1 MHVKSPLT
9 RMNSACDAIMTP
21 MNSTARLASI
31 LKSDEKMSIRTGAS
45 FVFRLALPAI
55 LAQVAEIVMQYID
68 SAMVGQMG
76 AGASASI
83 GLVASSTWLF
93 GGLISACGYGFSV
106 QAAQRIGA
114 QNYKGAR
121 DVCRQSFL
129 SALIWSGGLMCI
141 GIFLSSRLP
150 VWLGGAP
157 EIIHDA
163 HMYFLIYALF
173 IPVRQL
179 YFLNECMLQSTGD
192 MRTPSILSVVLCAS
206 DVFYNALLI
215 FPSGTFGPLPGA
227 NMGVA
232 GAALGT
238 ALSYVTAAIPMIIQT
253 AVRSPVLALKDKGRW
268 MPEKE
273 VIQNAFHIG
282 IPLGLE
288 HAALSVAQILA
299 IRIVAPLGT
308 ISLAANSFAVTAE
321 SFCYMPGYGIAGA
334 ATTLVGQAY
343 GAKRK
348 DLCRMFS
355 WLSVF
360 LGMALMTLAGIAMY
374 WLCPYVFEFLT
385 PVQEVQILG
394 EQVLRIELH
403 AEPLFAA
410 SIVAAGALRGA
421 GDTFVP
427 FLLNLVSMW
436 GIRLTLAYTLS
447 RTMGLPGV
455 WYAMAT
461 ELSARGILFLIRLK
475 REKWLEGID
484 EPKEVKA

>member
-1 MHVKSPLT
+1 MYKEL
-9 RMNSACDAIMTP
+9 
-21 MNSTARLASI
+21 
-31 LKSDEKMSIRTGAS
+31 
-45 FVFRLALPAI
+45 
-55 LAQVAEIVMQYID
+55 
-68 SAMVGQMG
+68 
-76 AGASASI
+76 
-83 GLVASSTWLF
+83 
-93 GGLISACGYGFSV
+93 
-106 QAAQRIGA
+106 QA
-114 QNYKGAR
+114 
-121 DVCRQSFL
+121 V
-129 SALIWSGGLMCI
+129 
-141 GIFLSSRLP
+141 
-150 VWLGGAP
+150 
-157 EIIHDA
+157 
-163 HMYFLIYALF
+163 
-173 IPVRQL
+173 
-179 YFLNECMLQSTGD
+179 
-192 MRTPSILSVVLCAS
+192 ILS
-206 DVFYNALLI
+206 F
-215 FPSGTFGPLPGA
+215 
-227 NMGVA
+227 
-232 GAALGT
+232 
-238 ALSYVTAAIPMIIQT
+238 
-253 AVRSPVLALKDKGRW
+253 
-268 MPEKE
+268 
-273 VIQNAFHIG
+273 G

-484 EPKEVKA
+484 EYKEVKA